1 MHRDERIS
9 PVSTTPSWV
18 PEWDDLAA
26 ADPEIAEIA
35 DREAARLA
43 AGLQLIASEN
53 HASPAVRAALS
64 SPLSMKYAE
73 GFVGKRFYPGCE
85 QVDRAE
91 DLAVQRARALFGA
104 EHANVQPHS
113 GTSAN
118 LAVYAAFAKPD
129 DPVMAL
135 SLAHGGHLTHGARIS
150 FSGAWFT
157 PVPYEVDRATEQI
170 DYEAVREIARIHAP
184 RIIVCGATAYPRNID
199 YQAFREIADEIEAIL
214 WVDAAHIMGLVA
226 GGAVPNPVPFADVV
240 TTTTHKSLRGP
251 RGGMILCRSEHARA
265 IDRAV
270 FPFSQ
275 SGPSMHAIAAKAVA
289 LREASQP
296 PFKDYAQ
303 GMIENAR
310 ALAEALAGHGARL
323 VSGGTDTHLVVADMQ
338 PLGVDG
344 ARAEELCASAGIYL
358 NKCAVPF
365 DPMPPRTPSG
375 IRVGTAAVTT
385 QGFRTADMAEIAGL
399 IARAC
404 RGEDPGRIAADV
416 AGLVARYPAFPDRR
430 AEPGGRDPGS
440 RTRRGGSPA

>member
-1 MHRDERIS
+1 M
-9 PVSTTPSWV
+9 STTPSWV
-18 PEWDDLAA
+18 PEWEDLAA

-53 HASPAVRAALS
+53 HASPAVRAALA

-73 GFVGKRFYPGCE
+73 GFVGQRFYPGCE
-85 QVDRAE
+85 HVDRAE
-91 DLAVQRARALFGA
+91 ELAVQRARNLFGA
-104 EHANVQPHS
+104 EHANVQSHS

-157 PVPYEVDRATEQI
+157 PVPYEVDQASERI

-184 RIIVCGATAYPRNID
+184 RIIVCGGTSYPRNID
-199 YQAFREIADEIEAIL
+199 YQVFREIADEIEAIL

-226 GGAVPNPVPFADVV
+226 GGAVPDPVPFADVV
-240 TTTTHKSLRGP
+240 TTTTHKTLRGP
-251 RGGMILCRSEHARA
+251 RGGMILCRNEHARA

-275 SGPSMHAIAAKAVA
+275 SGPAMHAIAAKAVA
-289 LREASQP
+289 LREASLP
-296 PFKDYAQ
+296 AFTDYAR
-303 GMIENAR
+303 GMVENAQ
-310 ALAEALAGHGARL
+310 ALAEALAGHGARI
-323 VSGGTDTHLVVADMQ
+323 VTGGTDTHMVVADLQ

-358 NKCAVPF
+358 NKSAIPF
-365 DPMPPRTPSG
+365 DPLPPRAPSG
-375 IRVGTAAVTT
+375 IRVGTAALTT
-385 QGFRTADMAEIAGL
+385 QGFGPADMAEVAGL

-416 AGLVARYPAFPDRR
+416 AGLVARYPAFPAGH
-430 AEPGGRDPGS
+430 AEPGGRDRGS
-440 RTRRGGSPA
+440 RIRRGGSSA